1 MKRIIEDVLA
11 AEERVGVIIK
21 EAREKAS
28 EIRRSA
34 EAEISQKTGDAKQKS
49 REMVQAAVEEAKKDA
64 ERIAKEKL
72 EHVGRRKETLLSDM
86 AGEIDNLVGKICEII
101 LTTEKGGNSNF

>member
-1 MKRIIEDVLA
+1 MKRIIEDVLQ
-11 AEERVGVIIK
+11 AEERVGAIIK

-34 EAEISQKTGDAKQKS
+34 ESEISQKTSDAKQKS
-49 REMVQAAVEEAKKDA
+49 REMVQAAVEEAKKEA

-72 EHVGRRKETLLSDM
+72 EHVGRRKDTLFDGK
-86 AGEIDNLVGKICEII
+86 ADAIDSLVGEICEII